1 MLLRADNIAKHFKGV
16 TAIQRLDFELEE
28 GLIAGVIGPNGAG
41 KTTFFNVLT
50 GMLSPDKGGRIVFE
64 DRDITGFRPDQ
75 IAKIGIARTFQNTR
89 LFSSLSVLD
98 HLLIGAHRVSRGWG
112 RSLLGGGVGDASEAD
127 VRRNVQDLMDL
138 LKLGPVA
145 ERPAAT
151 LPYGAQRRVELAR
164 ALASFPKL
172 LLLDEPTAGMLPTEA
187 DEMIGSLR
195 KITAERSVTVLLIE
209 HNMKVV
215 MEVADRVTVLHE
227 GARIAEAPP
236 GEITRNPLVINAYLG
251 RQYADSEAVRQ

>member
-1 MLLRADNIAKHFKGV
+1 MLLRVDNISKHFKGV

-75 IAKIGIARTFQNTR
+75 IARIGIARTFQNTR
-89 LFSSLSVLD
+89 LFSLTVLD

-112 RSLLGGGVGDASEAD
+112 RSLFGGGVGAASEAE
-127 VRRNVQDLMDL
+127 VERNVQDLLVL

-145 ERPAAT
+145 GRPAAT

-172 LLLDEPTAGMLPTEA
+172 LLLDEPTAGMLPAEA

-195 KITAERSVTVLLIE
+195 KITAERGVTVLLIE

-215 MEVADRVTVLHE
+215 MKVADRVTVLHD
-227 GARIAEAPP
+227 GARIAEGPP
-236 GEITRNPLVINAYLG
+236 DEITSNPLVINAYLG
-251 RQYADSEAVRQ
+251 RQYMDSGAARQ

>member
-1 MLLRADNIAKHFKGV
+1 MLLRAENIAKHFKGV
-16 TAIQRLDFELEE
+16 TAIQQLDFELEK

-50 GMLSPDKGGRIVFE
+50 GMLRPDKGGRIVFE
-64 DRDITGFRPDQ
+64 DRDITGFSPDK

-89 LFSSLSVLD
+89 LFKSLTVLD

-112 RSLLGGGVGDASEAD
+112 RSLLGGGVRVASEAE
-127 VRRNVQDLMDL
+127 VRRNIEDLMDL

-172 LLLDEPTAGMLPTEA
+172 ILLDEPTAGMLPAEA

-195 KITAERSVTVLLIE
+195 TLTADRDVTVLLIE

-227 GARIAEAPP
+227 GVRIAEAPP
-236 GEITRNPLVINAYLG
+236 REIQNDPLVISAYLG
-251 RQYADSEAVRQ
+251 RQYVDSEAARQ